1 MWTGTDE
8 FISRAAKWS
17 KWRYRVVKG
26 EKLEGKT
33 QNVRRE
39 GTRKHSGREKAWAA
53 VIAEAK
59 GCCLS
64 DGQDEARLAGGKL
77 GQQNTTENEEI
88 AGKRFE
94 RSDGFRVHGLC
105 TKACPAPAHSP
116 PSVFV
121 PLCPTACLSPL
132 MTITQTKKAT
142 FWNRTD
148 R

>member
-1 MWTGTDE
+1 MFE
-8 FISRAAKWS
+8 E
-17 KWRYRVVKG
+17 KG
-26 EKLEGKT
+26 HV
-33 QNVRRE
+33 N
-39 GTRKHSGREKAWAA
+39 TRKKRKPELL
-53 VIAEAK
+53 IAEAK
-59 GCCLS
+59 GCLS

-142 FWNRTD
+142 LLEIEQIDNGFLIKKEEKNRSKSNTNNA
-148 R
+148 